1 MFVGKRCLRFLF
13 SKIDFHGW
21 KEIYELYLSKKKVKH
36 HPMVDSML
44 IHKCLTATNKVLFLQ
59 NGLSKRS
66 LFIFIFTRWV
76 RASYTFRLVILINGR
91 ING

>member
-44 IHKCLTATNKVLFLQ
+44 IHKCLTATNKVKLSFFCKMAYQKDPSLFLYLQ
-59 NGLSKRS
+59 GGSVLAIHLGL
-66 LFIFIFTRWV
+66 
-76 RASYTFRLVILINGR
+76 
-91 ING
+91 